1 MIKPSD
7 LIGNPWALAATF
19 ALGLVLGASPAWYVQ
34 GSRLD
39 SAKSQHA
46 AFVAV
51 TKAQGEAAQDK
62 ANRQA
67 VADRQAKERADR
79 DYQTNIDRLR
89 ADAKRLRDERTRANY
104 VPAAPATSGD
114 TSAACFDRAEL
125 ESAIRRL
132 DSGFQ
137 GLIDQGDEARAQ
149 LNVVKAWAA
158 DSGAQPPRETG
169 ASSP

>member
-1 MIKPSD
+1 MFKKIV
-7 LIGNPWALAATF
+7 GNPWALAATF

-51 TKAQGEAAQDK
+51 VKAQGEAAQDK

-67 VADRQAKERADR
+67 EADRKAKERADR

-89 ADAKRLRDERTRANY
+89 ADNQRVRDASARTDF
-104 VPAAPATSGD
+104 VPAAPAGSRSPGL
-114 TSAACFDRAEL
+114 ACFDRSEL
-125 ESAIRRL
+125 ERALRSF
-132 DSGFQ
+132 DVGVSG
-137 GLIDQGDEARAQ
+137 LAQ
-149 LNVVKAWAA
+149 EG
-158 DSGAQPPRETG
+158 SETG
-169 ASSP
+169 AALDSSREWARGVR